1 MAYKFSILLLG
12 LFLITSCST
21 EELIERKEDRIIGSW
36 EIDRARFDEDGFS
49 FSDNVISEYRGDELT
64 FFADGSLEYIED
76 NGEIYTGTWY
86 IDAIRGG
93 GEDDNTLF
101 TLDADFYDIDGFLVF
116 RWLGDIDKLTFQN
129 FNLSISDRDG
139 ELRLRWDK
147 K

>member
-1 MAYKFSILLLG
+1 MTYRLAILLLG
-12 LFLITSCST
+12 IFIITSCTT
-21 EELIERKEDRIIGSW
+21 EQLIERREDRLIGSW
-36 EIDRARFDEDGFS
+36 EIDRARYDADGLFNS
-49 FSDNVISEYRGDELT
+49 SNITNEYRGDELT
-64 FFADGSLEYIED
+64 FFENGELEYIEN
-76 NGEIYTGTWY
+76 NGEIFTGTWY

-116 RWLGDIDKLTFQN
+116 RWLGDIDRLTFNN
-129 FNLSISDRDG
+129 FNISISDRDG